1 MFSDEVCVKPRR
13 LLPSALNTNT
23 ATFSIA
29 SESVPARVLTTD
41 SEGADNST
49 ETLLPVP
56 SPSTASSS
64 LHADRA
70 KNENNRIDKYAI
82 FLIVRFI

>member
-41 SEGADNST
+41 NEGADNSM
-49 ETLLPVP
+49 ETLP
-56 SPSTASSS
+56 SAPLSTASSS

-70 KNENNRIDKYAI
+70 KSESNRTDRYAI
-82 FLIVRFI
+82 FIDMRFI